1 MLNFMFKTR
10 NIFFICTSM
19 MLLLVAGCATKPT
32 KPTTPLNQNIIRQ
45 LQQQALANRLPV
57 PVQGVS
63 RKQLSDTWGAARS
76 QGRSHEGIDIMAEK
90 GTKVYSSTDGI
101 IASLKG
107 NNLGGTV
114 IWMIGP
120 AGSWHYY
127 AHLSKHKRGLNEGDY
142 IRKGDLIGY
151 VGNSGNA
158 RHTAPHLHY
167 GIYLNGKG
175 RGATNPYPYLR

>member
-1 MLNFMFKTR
+1 MTVSMPFRHITIL
-10 NIFFICTSM
+10 IFSCLF
-19 MLLLVAGCATKPT
+19 LVFAGCATKPQ
-32 KPTTPLNQNIIRQ
+32 KSTTLNQNTLRT
-45 LQQQALANRLPV
+45 LQQQKLDTRLPV

-76 QGRSHEGIDIMAEK
+76 QGRRHEGIDIMASK
-90 GTKVYSSTDGI
+90 GTKVYSATNGLV
-101 IASLKG
+101 ASLKG

-114 IWMIGP
+114 VWIIGP
-120 AGSWHYY
+120 SGSWHYY
-127 AHLSKHKRGLNEGDY
+127 AHLHKHKRGLNEGDY

-158 RHTAPHLHY
+158 KHTAPHLHY
-167 GIYLNGKG
+167 GIYLSGKG